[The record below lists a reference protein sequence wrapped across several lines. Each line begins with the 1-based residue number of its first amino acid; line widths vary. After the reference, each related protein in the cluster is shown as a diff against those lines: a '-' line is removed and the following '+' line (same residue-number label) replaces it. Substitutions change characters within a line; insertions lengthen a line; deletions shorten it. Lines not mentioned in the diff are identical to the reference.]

1 MYLFYVIPC
10 TDNDLSVVITQQM
23 HSLCIYTGICIIYT
37 HTHTLTHIAVGTQL
51 VSFMKFLHNKS
62 CLRKMITLI

>member
-37 HTHTLTHIAVGTQL
+37 HTHTHSHT
-51 VSFMKFLHNKS
+51 
-62 CLRKMITLI
+62 